1 MDQTL
6 DDLLSYLKGII
17 FIVDQDHIQ
26 YLNAVDIFFFCYGDN
41 LNDVHNYTEPK
52 LFLDKLQTDGF
63 VNNNSENGY
72 QINLN
77 GIEFIKN
84 KKKKKKSQKIKYK
97 NLWEVSKI
105 IAITINAIILLFF
118 AYSTFIK
125 DKNQNTN
132 QNIQQLK

>member
-52 LFLDKLQTDGF
+52 LFLDKLQTDCF

-77 GIEFIKN
+77 GIEFIN
-84 KKKKKKSQKIKYK
+84 NGGYRKKSQKIKYK

>member
-1 MDQTL
+1 MEL
-6 DDLLSYLKGII
+6 NLLTME
-17 FIVDQDHIQ
+17 V
-26 YLNAVDIFFFCYGDN
+26 
-41 LNDVHNYTEPK
+41 
-52 LFLDKLQTDGF
+52 
-63 VNNNSENGY
+63 
-72 QINLN
+72 
-77 GIEFIKN
+77 IE
-84 KKKKKKSQKIKYK
+84 KKSQKIKYK